1 MKNRQHS
8 LHARARSV
16 ATAFIALL
24 VVGAATSRPARGEEA
39 GHAFLGPKKCK
50 SCHMKQY
57 KSWSKTKM
65 SQAFEILKPGE
76 RAEAKTAAGYD
87 PDKDYTTDEACVPCH
102 VTGWGKKG
110 GFVSI
115 EETPLLAG
123 VTCEACHGAGEG
135 YLAKGFMTLKNKE
148 FKRADVV
155 AAGLVIPEASTCTSQ
170 CHNEKSPFYKPFD
183 WETRKAQGTHEHF
196 PLKYSHE

>member
-1 MKNRQHS
+1 MKRPHPLNR
-8 LHARARSV
+8 LRVRPTL
-16 ATAFIALL
+16 ATLIVFC
-24 VVGAATSRPARGEEA
+24 VVGLAGSGPLAGEEA
-39 GHAFLGPKKCK
+39 DWSYVGPKKCK
-50 SCHMKQY
+50 SCHMKQF
-57 KSWSKTKM
+57 KSWSQTKM
-65 SQAFEILKPGE
+65 SQAFEILKPGQ
-76 RAEAKTAAGYD
+76 RAEAKKAAGYD
-87 PDKDYTTDEACVPCH
+87 PDKDYTTDKECLPCH
-102 VTGWGKKG
+102 VTGYGEKG

-135 YLAKGFMTLKNKE
+135 YLRKGFMTLKNKE

-155 AAGLVIPEASTCTSQ
+155 SAGLVVPEASTCTSR

-196 PLKYSHE
+196 PLKYAHE